1 VTWHAG
7 RWLVCG
13 KYELEV
19 KLEQAAPTEGHRP
32 FHEFPFKFLGH
43 HALCKEAILART
55 EDTESCVE
63 LFGGLGLTSTMIRA
77 RDPRWHLI
85 IERDAALQWH
95 LRMNGFNAERA
106 DAFDRVAELT
116 QSCDLVDADI
126 GRFTVLHWERDVDV
140 RKFVTDLFE
149 PGHRYVMFTD
159 EAKARLGVNA
169 PKYAA
174 VMRTDVR
181 DLADYCNGWSQW
193 WWGHYG
199 YSMTAAEYNAG
210 AVYTLWQQRPP
221 VKVIPNKTHA
231 SYRGVVPVL

>member
-19 KLEQAAPTEGHRP
+19 ELEQAAPTEGHRP
-32 FHEFPFKFLGH
+32 FHEFSFRFLGH

-55 EDTESCVE
+55 EDTGSCVE
-63 LFGGLGLTSTMIRA
+63 MFGGLGLTSVMIRA
-77 RDPRWHLI
+77 RNPRWHQI
-85 IERDAALQWH
+85 VERDMDLVNH
-95 LRMNGFNAERA
+95 LKRNGFHAVCT
-106 DAFDRVAELT
+106 DALVHAQMRQPL
-116 QSCDLVDADI
+116 DLVDADI
-126 GRFTVLHWERDVDV
+126 GRFTVLHWERDEVV
-140 RKFVTDLFE
+140 RQFVTDLFE

-210 AVYTLWQQRPP
+210 AVYTLWQQQPP
-221 VKVIPNKTHA
+221 IKVTPNKTKA
-231 SYRGVVPVL
+231 GYPGVVPVL